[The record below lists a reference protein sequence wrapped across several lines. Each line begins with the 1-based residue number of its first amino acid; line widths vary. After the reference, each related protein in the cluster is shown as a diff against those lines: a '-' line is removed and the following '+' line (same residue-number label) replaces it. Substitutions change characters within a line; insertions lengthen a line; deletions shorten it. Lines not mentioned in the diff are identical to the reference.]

1 MKEYSKYR
9 LIPDLLT
16 RPATSGMAGP
26 IAAFADWRSHC
37 ADLFQRWSTPVERAI
52 AGGFESIDTGFAF
65 AFGYQAALQ
74 QMAPG
79 HIDQRPASFCVTEAG
94 GNSPSAIQTRLTR
107 ITPEQTLLQGEKTFI
122 TNADQAEL
130 LLVAASTG
138 EATTGPDGK
147 ARNPLA
153 MVLVPAQSPG
163 VSITPLPALPFA
175 PSIHHGVARFEQVV
189 VTAAQWLPGDGYSDY
204 VKPFRTVE
212 DIHVS
217 AALLGFLLRIARAH
231 RWPTASIEAL
241 LALIAL
247 HQWLAAL
254 PPKDSST
261 HLILAGAR
269 QQMEDWLQA
278 NRPHWDLC
286 PPGLSQAWQRDS
298 ALLKVAGKARVQRT
312 QSAWN
317 TLQGTS

>member
-9 LIPDLLT
+9 LIPELLA
-16 RPATSGMAGP
+16 RPAAAGKVGP

-37 ADLFQRWSTPVERAI
+37 ADLFRRWETPVERAI
-52 AGGFESIDTGFAF
+52 AGGFESADTGFAF

-74 QMAPG
+74 QMAPQ
-79 HIDQRPASFCVTEAG
+79 HIDQRPASFCVTESG

-107 ITPEQTLLQGEKTFI
+107 VAPEQSLLQGEKTFI

-138 EATTGPDGK
+138 DTVTGPDGRS
-147 ARNPLA
+147 RNPLA

-175 PSIHHGVARFEQVV
+175 PSIHHGVARFEQVPV
-189 VTAAQWLPGDGYSDY
+189 SAAQWLPGDGYSDY

-217 AALLGFLLRIARAH
+217 AGLLGFLLRIARAH
-231 RWPTASIEAL
+231 DWPAASIETL
-241 LALIAL
+241 LALLAL

-254 PPKDSST
+254 PPQDSST

-269 QQMEDWLQA
+269 QQFEDWLLA
-278 NRPHWDLC
+278 NRPHWNLC
-286 PPGLSQAWQRDS
+286 PPEMAQAWQRDS
-298 ALLKVAGKARVQRT
+298 ALLKVANKARAQRT
-312 QSAWN
+312 QTAWKD
-317 TLQGTS
+317 LSGAR

>member
-1 MKEYSKYR
+1 MKEHSKYR

-16 RPATSGMAGP
+16 RPAAAGMAGP
-26 IAAFADWRSHC
+26 IAVFSDWRSHC
-37 ADLFQRWSTPVERAI
+37 ADLFQRWDTPVDRAI
-52 AGGFESIDTGFAF
+52 AGGFDSMDTGIAF

-79 HIDQRPASFCVTEAG
+79 HIDQRPACFCVTESG
-94 GNSPSAIQTRLTR
+94 GNSPSAIQTRLAR
-107 ITPEQTLLQGEKTFI
+107 VTPEQGFLQGEKTFV

-130 LLVAASTG
+130 LLVAASLG
-138 EATTGPDGK
+138 DPVPGPDGK
-147 ARNPLA
+147 SRNPLV

-175 PSIHHGVARFEQVV
+175 PSVHHGIARFEQVAV
-189 VTAAQWLPGDGYSDY
+189 AASQWLPGDGYSDY

-231 RWPTASIEAL
+231 RWPAASIEAL

-286 PPGLSQAWQRDS
+286 PPELAQAWQRDS
-298 ALLKVAGKARVQRT
+298 ALLKVAGKARAQRT
-312 QSAWN
+312 QTAWN
-317 TLQGTS
+317 TLQGAS